1 MRSSSNIVHRVIR
14 HPDVALASV
23 RYHSNRVVTR
33 PIRTIGAVVI
43 TYAMVVLLVA
53 FTRDPEAM
61 RAFLQADPSLS
72 GLVPL
77 LPPPLF
83 LLVLAGAAIVGV
95 PIGMVTTGVRRDL
108 SSSRRRRQRRNG

>member
-1 MRSSSNIVHRVIR
+1 MRSSSNIIDRVIR
-14 HPDVALASV
+14 HPDVALKSV
-23 RYHSNRVVTR
+23 RYHSNRVLTR
-33 PIRTIGAVVI
+33 PIRTIGVICI

-61 RAFLQADPSLS
+61 RAFLQGDPSVS

-83 LLVLAGAAIVGV
+83 LVVLAGAAIVGIPV
-95 PIGMVTTGVRRDL
+95 GMVVTGVRRDL
-108 SSSRRRRQRRNG
+108 SSSRRRRQRRDD